1 MQGRNSQGTSVFF
14 VVATLLEKCSKSNE
28 KSKICRNFACGGHF
42 FHFLAFYCYNR
53 SHTLSVVIITVK
65 TCTLWAKACIIL
77 TVHNFNRAKFQP
89 CEFQPCEILSVQNFI
104 RPPKMPVF
112 VYCFLIYYTLMR
124 LHIHIIYRTM
134 VYLQSSL
141 RPWSCSCYC
150 KINYIHITILG
161 SFYIIISISI
171 NYQY

>member
-1 MQGRNSQGTSVFF
+1 MTLGSIAHCSHLTAYKGT
-14 VVATLLEKCSKSNE
+14 
-28 KSKICRNFACGGHF
+28 HF
-42 FHFLAFYCYNR
+42 
-53 SHTLSVVIITVK
+53 TLSVVIITVK

-89 CEFQPCEILSVQNFI
+89 CEFQPCEMLSVQNFI

-124 LHIHIIYRTM
+124 LHIHIIIYRTM